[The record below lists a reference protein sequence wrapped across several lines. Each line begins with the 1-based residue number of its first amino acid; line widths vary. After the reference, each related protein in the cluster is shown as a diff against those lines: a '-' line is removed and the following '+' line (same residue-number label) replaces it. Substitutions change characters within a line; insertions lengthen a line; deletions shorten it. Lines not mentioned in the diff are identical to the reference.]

1 MNISRTLILTGI
13 LIFLITGAGAITA
26 TVLSEDENG
35 FSWCRLY
42 GLVSQQNQP
51 HAGELVVSGPDALE
65 IAKDYFNENISQSNV
80 YLVDRW
86 WVVYHNDGESIQII
100 HINSMS
106 GEIAEDHLDDPESN
120 DQEVPSNTGSC
131 WC

>member
-1 MNISRTLILTGI
+1 MNISRTLIIAGI
-13 LIFLITGAGAITA
+13 LIFLVAGAGAVTA
-26 TVLSEDENG
+26 TVLSEDETG

-42 GLVSQQNQP
+42 GLFPHQNQP
-51 HAGELVVSGPDALE
+51 QVGELVVSGPDALE
-65 IAKDYFNENISQSNV
+65 IAEDYFNETISHNNV

-100 HINSMS
+100 HINSMN
-106 GEIAEDHLDDPESN
+106 GEIAEDLPDDLETN